1 MVSQVIGRNPWP
13 MASIKEA
20 RQSTW
25 VLAWQEND
33 FLSWMG
39 SRRNLIKGRLV
50 TLKLVINSQSIL
62 NKNCRILNN
71 SSDFEGVIEFWS
83 NHRILNKS
91 SNFEQIV
98 EFLTNYRV
106 VNQFWIVSTTLT
118 AIHSL
123 IQKLNSKETLQKPI
137 ARLLLPMHY
146 TIVFAF
152 QKWKKK
158 KEKKKNRWNLREN
171 EWKAK
176 LKKKIKFR

>member
-1 MVSQVIGRNPWP
+1 
-13 MASIKEA
+13 
-20 RQSTW
+20 
-25 VLAWQEND
+25 
-33 FLSWMG
+33 MG
-39 SRRNLIKGRLV
+39 KLV
-50 TLKLVINSQSIL
+50 TFKLVNNSQSIL
-62 NKNCRILNN
+62 NKNRLIFNK
-71 SSDFEGVIEFWS
+71 SADFEGVIEFWS

-98 EFLTNYRV
+98 EFLANYRV

-146 TIVFAF
+146 TIVFTF

-158 KEKKKNRWNLREN
+158 KEKKEESMKFAWKWVKSTTEKKNQISITYCKNHDVAALLR
-171 EWKAK
+171 AK
-176 LKKKIKFR
+176 DQIELY